1 MESKLSRFI
10 LIGFFSTFINY
21 LTFNMIYTFSSNVIL
36 SSYLG
41 YFIGLINS
49 FIFGKKWV
57 FNVQEK
63 ICFLKKLL
71 YLVVY
76 FIGGTIMTLVISK
89 LQVIGINYKLAWFIG
104 LNFSVANNF
113 LCSKYIIFNKNNL
126 HIKFLKK

>member
-63 ICFLKKLL
+63 D
-71 YLVVY
+71 
-76 FIGGTIMTLVISK
+76 
-89 LQVIGINYKLAWFIG
+89 Q
-104 LNFSVANNF
+104 
-113 LCSKYIIFNKNNL
+113 
-126 HIKFLKK
+126 